1 MSQDFRPDH
10 ICAKC
15 GFRSSVFSKL
25 TDEQLDRLTSNKTFH
40 FAKKG
45 EIVAK
50 QNTPI
55 KGFIFLRVG
64 LAKLTRTNPDGRE
77 QIIGIATPNDFVGL
91 LSIFSSKNYQYNII
105 AIEDCEY
112 CCIDYNL
119 VINLISTNGDF
130 AKTLL
135 EKISQVSDL
144 MMGTRLDLELRQLR
158 GRVAFII
165 CYLGNEVYK
174 SYKFSLPISR
184 REIAELIDM
193 RVENVVRILSE
204 FRRDNIIRIE
214 GTIIEII
221 DPEKLHWIKMHG

>member
-1 MSQDFRPDH
+1 MNPNVCPGN
-10 ICAKC
+10 ICAEC
-15 GFRSSVFSKL
+15 SFRSSIFSKL
-25 TDEQLDRLTSNKTFH
+25 NNAQLDELTASKTFN

-45 EIVAK
+45 EIIAK
-50 QNTPI
+50 QGGQI
-55 KGFIFLRVG
+55 KGFIFLRIG
-64 LAKLTRTNPDGRE
+64 LAKLTRVNPDGRE

-112 CCIDYNL
+112 CCVDYDL
-119 VINLISTNGDF
+119 VMNLISTNGDF

-165 CYLGNEVYK
+165 CYFANEVYK
-174 SYKFSLPISR
+174 STKFNLPISR

-204 FRRDNIIRIE
+204 FRRDNIIKIE
-214 GTIIEII
+214 GTTIEIV
-221 DPEKLHWIKMHG
+221 DQEKLRWIKIHG

>member
-1 MSQDFRPDH
+1 MNQNFCPGN
-10 ICAKC
+10 ICTEC

-25 TDEQLDRLTSNKTFH
+25 SDEQLNQLTANKTFH
-40 FAKKG
+40 YAKKG
-45 EIVAK
+45 ETIAK
-50 QNTPI
+50 QDSPI

-64 LAKLTRTNPDGRE
+64 LAKLTRVNPDGRE

-112 CCIDYNL
+112 CCVDYNL

-135 EKISQVSDL
+135 EKISQVADL

-165 CYLGNEVYK
+165 CYFGNEVYK
-174 SYKFSLPISR
+174 SHKFSLPISR

-214 GTIIEII
+214 GTTIEIV
-221 DPEKLHWIKMHG
+221 DPEKLRWIKMHG